1 MQLKVYLTP
10 TCRRHNVKQNRLH
23 DQPPFGKEAQA
34 SILVPKARL
43 LPNRSPES
51 PLENILHYYP
61 ESSLTNLIDS
71 SLNLLC

>member
-1 MQLKVYLTP
+1 MQLKIYLTP
-10 TCRRHNVKQNRLH
+10 RRHNFKQNRRH
-23 DQPPFGKEAQA
+23 DQPLFGKEAKA
-34 SILVPKARL
+34 SILIPRARL

-61 ESSLTNLIDS
+61 ESSLTNLIGS